1 VVWVPAVEDE
11 AVVWAP
17 ALTPLAAAGIMV
29 LALLSLRA
37 LSLAR
42 FSLRVLSLA
51 RFSAVRA

>member
-11 AVVWAP
+11 AV
-17 ALTPLAAAGIMV
+17 V